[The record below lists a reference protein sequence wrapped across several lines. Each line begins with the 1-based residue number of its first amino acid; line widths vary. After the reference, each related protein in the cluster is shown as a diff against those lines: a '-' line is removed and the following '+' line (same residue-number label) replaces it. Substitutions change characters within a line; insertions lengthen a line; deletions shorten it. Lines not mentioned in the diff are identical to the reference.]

1 MDMRNGE
8 PEGFLLKVS
17 LNQIPFISF
26 QIAIGKNYI
35 VLVINQ
41 HFIALC
47 RSYPNM
53 VASLIFKEF
62 LKSR

>member
-1 MDMRNGE
+1 MRNGE

-26 QIAIGKNYI
+26 QVTIGKNYI

-47 RSYPNM
+47 RSDPNM
-53 VASLIFKEF
+53 VASVIFKEF